1 MDLSEEEMEG
11 EGGQWRNGER
21 LWSQERCHPLIV
33 IYAETRKKMLS
44 RNRIRLKSS
53 FNFGITKSGVG
64 LIKLNMRK
72 LTS

>member
-1 MDLSEEEMEG
+1 MEKWRKVVEPREVPSANCDLC
-11 EGGQWRNGER
+11 RNE
-21 LWSQERCHPLIV
+21 
-33 IYAETRKKMLS
+33 KKMLS